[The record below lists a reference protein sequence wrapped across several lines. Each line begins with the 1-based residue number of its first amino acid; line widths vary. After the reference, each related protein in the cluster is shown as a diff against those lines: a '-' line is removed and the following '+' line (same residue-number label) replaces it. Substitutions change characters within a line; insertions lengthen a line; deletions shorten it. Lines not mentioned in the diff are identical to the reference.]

1 MDQYIIAEKNSVE
14 NHAGSKA
21 RNDIVNILMSK
32 GWKPVW
38 ITKENGGGIA
48 NKIAM
53 CFTTIKDW
61 FLVCCKVKSK
71 ACVIVQYPLANYP
84 KVSFLAVP
92 FLNILKKVK
101 KIKLIYLLHD
111 LDSMRMSEQRNTEKN
126 GEMLFLKTADGI
138 VSHNSCM
145 TTFIRKMGIQCPVTE
160 IGIFDYLTD
169 VPLNE
174 KQVFEGKNSIA
185 IAGNLRKEKAG
196 YLYEMESQSGN
207 LKWMVYG
214 PNFEG
219 SESKTVVYCGQF
231 PAEELPE
238 VLKAGFGLVWD
249 GNSCTTCSGRFGEYL
264 RYNNP
269 HKLSLYLAS
278 GLPVIVWKESAL
290 AEFVEKKQ
298 VGFAVS
304 SLYEIENKI
313 NGITESE
320 YQTWKRN
327 AFYVAQ
333 RLRKGC
339 NTVEAIT
346 RITQEVQ

>member
-1 MDQYIIAEKNSVE
+1 MNRYIIAEKHSVE

-21 RNDIVNILMSK
+21 RNDIVNILMNK
-32 GWKPVW
+32 GWEPVW
-38 ITKENGGGIA
+38 VIKENGGGIA

-53 CFTTIKDW
+53 CFITVKDW
-61 FLVCCKVKSK
+61 FLVCCKIKSK
-71 ACVIVQYPLANYP
+71 ACMIVQYPLANYP

-92 FLNILKKVK
+92 FLKILKKLK
-101 KIKLIYLLHD
+101 KIKLIYLVHD

-126 GEMLFLKTADGI
+126 GETIFLEMADGI
-138 VSHNSCM
+138 VSHNSRM

-174 KQVFEGKNSIA
+174 KKMFESKNSIA
-185 IAGNLRKEKAG
+185 IAGNLKKEKAG
-196 YLYEMESQSGN
+196 YLYKMEDQPSS

-219 SESKTVVYCGQF
+219 NKSKTLVYCGQF
-231 PAEELPE
+231 PAEELPG
-238 VLKAGFGLVWD
+238 VLNAGFGLVWD

-298 VGFAVS
+298 VGFAIS
-304 SLYEIENKI
+304 SLYEIEDRISK
-313 NGITESE
+313 ITELE
-320 YQTWKRN
+320 YQTWKKNVFDVARGLRN
-327 AFYVAQ
+327 
-333 RLRKGC
+333 GH
-339 NTVEAIT
+339 NTIEAIVSVM
-346 RITQEVQ
+346 QKMQ

>member
-1 MDQYIIAEKNSVE
+1 MDRYIIAEKNSVE

-21 RNDIVNILMSK
+21 RNDIVTIVTGK
-32 GWKPVW
+32 GWKPLWV
-38 ITKENGGGIA
+38 TKENGGGIK

-53 CFTTIKDW
+53 CFITIKDW

-92 FLNILKKVK
+92 FLKILKK
-101 KIKLIYLLHD
+101 IKRIRLIYLVHD

-126 GEMLFLKTADGI
+126 GELLFLKMADGI
-138 VSHNSCM
+138 VSHNSRM

-160 IGIFDYLTD
+160 IGIFDYLTEA
-169 VPLNE
+169 PLNK
-174 KQVFEGKNSIA
+174 KQMFDCKNSIA
-185 IAGNLRKEKAG
+185 IAGNLKKEKAG
-196 YLYEMESQSGN
+196 YLYEMENQPSSF
-207 LKWMVYG
+207 KWMVYG

-219 SESKTVVYCGQF
+219 RESKTLVYCGQF
-231 PAEELPE
+231 PAEELPG

-290 AEFVEKKQ
+290 AEFVERKKL
-298 VGFAVS
+298 GFTVN
-304 SLYEIENKI
+304 SLYEIEDRI
-313 NGITESE
+313 NRITESE
-320 YQTWKRN
+320 YQTWKEN
-327 AFYVAQ
+327 VVDIAQ
-333 RLRKGC
+333 RLRNGC

-346 RITQEVQ
+346 RIMQEVQ